1 MQTVKLSCART
12 GSAVGREAGFWR
24 APPKGRPGPADRV
37 PGPTPVCAPWD
48 HPTRGAPALVSLP
61 VTRGRRGGIGRRSGC
76 PGREVRVLLDLHG
89 LLLYSLEIL
98 STRAHVPSPAWGT
111 VTASLAVLGRVDVAS
126 VGLQRRFDLLQ
137 D

>member
-76 PGREVRVLLDLHG
+76 PGREVRVLLYCHG
-89 LLLYSLEIL
+89 FSFTALKY
-98 STRAHVPSPAWGT
+98 RACLALVPGLASERPAI
-111 VTASLAVLGRVDVAS
+111 R
-126 VGLQRRFDLLQ
+126 
-137 D
+137 